1 MFTKIEPVITEKT
14 MGMAKKNWYTFAAPI
29 NQNKN
34 ELRKLI
40 KDIFKVEVLK
50 IRTVV
55 VKGKR
60 RRSAKSRK
68 IRQLPDWKKTM
79 VLLKEGQKIDL
90 FDQA

>member
-1 MFTKIEPVITEKT
+1 MFAKIEPVITEKT
-14 MGMAKKNWYTFAAPI
+14 MEMAKRSWYTFAAPI
-29 NQNKN
+29 DLNKN
-34 ELRKLI
+34 ELKNLI

-60 RRSAKSRK
+60 RRSARSRK
-68 IRQLPDWKKTM
+68 IHQLPDWKKTM